1 MSDSVK
7 SFLKEWGLL
16 ILLTFFVSSCRSF
29 LAEPRYIP
37 SGSMLPELQ
46 INDRLIIEK
55 LSLRNS
61 LPKRGDIVVFK
72 SPYSF
77 DEKDFEFKLI
87 DIVKEPPLV
96 NYLNLALEQYSDD
109 KKRILNTRGQAFKTL
124 NLDIYG
130 LSRQEIIQLLLS
142 DGKLIKR
149 PFLIYEEEKVILG
162 FNEIEYAKQFI

>member
-1 MSDSVK
+1 MRKIILYSY
-7 SFLKEWGLL
+7 LKCS
-16 ILLTFFVSSCRSF
+16 TCRKASKW
-29 LAEPRYIP
+29 LE
-37 SGSMLPELQ
+37 S
-46 INDRLIIEK
+46 
-55 LSLRNS
+55 
-61 LPKRGDIVVFK
+61 
-72 SPYSF
+72 
-77 DEKDFEFKLI
+77 KDFEFQLI

-109 KKRILNTRGQAFKTL
+109 KKRIFNTRGQVFKTL

-130 LSRQEIIQLLLS
+130 LSREEIIQLLLS